1 MAATPSRVDIRP
13 ATAADL
19 AAILAVER
27 SCYAQPWSEAQF
39 RGEFAN
45 PHGRI
50 DLLTPSMASWPDYH
64 CWWLLCGELHVL
76 NLATAPRFRRR
87 GVAARLLAAA
97 LDEAAGRGLERAL
110 LEVRAGNAAA
120 IALYRRFGFRESGR
134 RTRYY
139 PDGEDAL
146 LMVREGAGKGGGS
159 FEF

>member
-39 RGEFAN
+39 RDELAN
-45 PHGRI
+45 PHGRV
-50 DLLTPSMASWPDYH
+50 DLLFIGGEPAGYH

-97 LDEAAGRGLERAL
+97 LDEAAARGLERAL

-134 RTRYY
+134 RVRYY
-139 PDGEDAL
+139 ADGEDAL
-146 LMVREGAGKGGGS
+146 LMVREGAGKAS

>member
-1 MAATPSRVDIRP
+1 MRP

-50 DLLTPSMASWPDYH
+50 DLLTLDGELAGFH

-134 RTRYY
+134 RARYY

-146 LMVREGAGKGGGS
+146 LMVREAGK
-159 FEF
+159 F